1 MNPAPKDRK
10 EQSGAEPQLGQDSK
24 ESKDPQKQQ
33 QTGAGR
39 DKQQQQQSGTGQQYG
54 EGSYSGTR
62 QYNEGV
68 KEHMQHH
75 DIEREARDA
84 EPRTAA
90 EEKDMREAERV
101 GRSKSRGEGATPDGN
116 AADEGAEGERD
127 PNT

>member
-1 MNPAPKDRK
+1 MNPDKDH
-10 EQSGAEPQLGQDSK
+10 
-24 ESKDPQKQQ
+24 KQQ
-33 QTGAGR
+33 SQPEPGR
-39 DKQQQQQSGTGQQYG
+39 GSKGSGQQQQSGTGQQYG

-90 EEKDMREAERV
+90 EEKDMEKAERI
-101 GRSKSRGEGATPDGN
+101 GRSKSRGEGASPDGETGEDTN
-116 AADEGAEGERD
+116 DLDKDDEA
-127 PNT
+127 PSPSP